1 MNLNSSV
8 RRNLLSDLE
17 ATMDIREAVVVQQ
30 IQQLVKLAIA
40 ICQLVDG
47 ALMVGLLCLDVALG
61 Y

>member
-1 MNLNSSV
+1 MNPNSSV

-17 ATMDIREAVVVQQ
+17 ATMDIREAVVVRQV
-30 IQQLVKLAIA
+30 QQLVKLAIA

-47 ALMVGLLCLDVALG
+47 ALTVGLLCLDVALG